1 MHPSVKEIASVAR
14 PRHQLSRRRAISV
27 ALLWL
32 LVATLVGSV
41 LIPALETRR
50 IMRLLREITEV
61 IEPARILSWQLESG
75 LAMEYSALQGFAL
88 SGDSVLLRRYRM
100 IADDETSRLAALERL
115 APRLGPE
122 AVGRTAD
129 VRRRITRWQELN
141 RVLFDGQLSREQFSV
156 AAQAQRALRDSII
169 SEIDRLPSQLSAEA
183 AARTEQ
189 VRGHEWG
196 SLFVNAGLVL
206 LALAAMVA
214 VVALTLRERR
224 LAAILQR
231 RVQEESALRQVGRAL
246 SAAATIEEA
255 MRRIVE
261 GTVATTRAFGAYV
274 EFVSFEDDAVRAA
287 ALVGSGVTTLLSTR
301 MERSGSLTEEARARR
316 SPTLIAEVEGIERRL
331 PPEVAAACVCCT
343 GLVAPLLSSGETFG
357 ALVLLRD
364 ATTGAFG
371 EDERRQ
377 MGLLGDLAA
386 AVLRRVEVERTVLV
400 EAQQQATHETALRT
414 AAEAFA
420 GAFTVDDVTQQIA
433 RSALEATQAQGV
445 YVEHVS
451 HTPDGSFAVVV
462 RGEAGSGVPTL
473 GTKRAYPGS
482 YTEQAI
488 NIGKPVLVSDLS
500 GADRSA
506 LDSAPIDTA
515 DSTIVL
521 PLGQPGAPIG
531 ALFIVGATQGRF
543 RSDVGWAHTF
553 AHLAALAYEKVR
565 LLDEAR
571 EGRLELERLMRS
583 RQRLMRGFSHDVK
596 NPLGAADGYAE
607 LLSAGI
613 YGELTAE
620 QRESIQRI
628 RRSIHRALD
637 LIDDL
642 NELARAETGN
652 IALRRQVV
660 DLGDLVRTSGDEYR
674 GAANASGLSLTV
686 DVAEDLP
693 TVETDGARVRQ
704 IVGNLLSN
712 AIKYTKAG
720 SVVLRVRAYPAE
732 TVGGARG
739 WVHFDVIDTGLGIPA
754 DKRDIIFEEFSRLG
768 ANDRAGA
775 GLGLAISKRLA
786 EALGGQITVESEVGC
801 GSTFTLRLPIHVPE
815 GSGLVADT
823 HDGRDE
829 RRVRQ
834 TTSIREPERR
844 LI

>member
-1 MHPSVKEIASVAR
+1 MHPSIREIASVAR
-14 PRHQLSRRRAISV
+14 PRHQPSRRRAISV

-141 RVLFDGQLSREQFSV
+141 RALFDGQLSREQFSV

-261 GTVATTRAFGAYV
+261 GTMATTRAFGAYV

-287 ALVGSGVTTLLSTR
+287 ALVGSGVTTFLSTR
-301 MERSGSLTEEARARR
+301 MERSGSLTDEARARR
-316 SPTLIAEVEGIERRL
+316 SPTLIAEVDGIERRL
-331 PPEVAAACVCCT
+331 PPEVAAACVSCT
-343 GLVAPLLSSGETFG
+343 GLVVPLLSSEETFG

-433 RSALEATQAQGV
+433 RSALDATQAQGV

-462 RGEAGSGVPTL
+462 RGESGSGVPAL
-473 GTKRAYPGS
+473 GTRRAYAGS

-488 NIGKPVLVSDLS
+488 NIGEPVLVSDLP

-506 LDSAPIDTA
+506 PDSAPIDTA

-531 ALFIVGATQGRF
+531 ALFIVGATQGRV

-553 AHLAALAYEKVR
+553 SHLAALAYEKVR

-732 TVGGARG
+732 TVGSARG

-801 GSTFTLRLPIHVPE
+801 GSTFTLRLPIHVPD
-815 GSGLVADT
+815 GMGLVGDT
-823 HDGRDE
+823 HDGRDD

-834 TTSIREPERR
+834 TTPVREPERR

>member
-1 MHPSVKEIASVAR
+1 MQTSTKAITSVASS
-14 PRHQLSRRRAISV
+14 RHQLSRRRGISLG
-27 ALLWL
+27 LLWL

-41 LIPALETRR
+41 LLPALETRR
-50 IMRLLREITEV
+50 IMGLLREITEV

-75 LAMEYSALQGFAL
+75 LAMEYSALQGYAL
-88 SGDSVLLRRYRM
+88 SGDTVLLRRYRIM
-100 IADDETSRLAALERL
+100 AREETNRVAALERL

-122 AVGRTAD
+122 AVGRTAN
-129 VRRRITRWQELN
+129 VGRRITRWQELN

-156 AAQAQRALRDSII
+156 AALGQRALRDSII
-169 SEIDRLPSQLSAEA
+169 GEIDRLPSQLSAEA

-231 RVQEESALRQVGRAL
+231 RVEEESV
-246 SAAATIEEA
+246 
-255 MRRIVE
+255 
-261 GTVATTRAFGAYV
+261 
-274 EFVSFEDDAVRAA
+274 
-287 ALVGSGVTTLLSTR
+287 
-301 MERSGSLTEEARARR
+301 
-316 SPTLIAEVEGIERRL
+316 
-331 PPEVAAACVCCT
+331 
-343 GLVAPLLSSGETFG
+343 
-357 ALVLLRD
+357 
-364 ATTGAFG
+364 
-371 EDERRQ
+371 
-377 MGLLGDLAA
+377 
-386 AVLRRVEVERTVLV
+386 
-400 EAQQQATHETALRT
+400 LRT
-414 AAEAFA
+414 AAEALA

-433 RSALEATQAQGV
+433 RSALDATQAQGV

-451 HTPDGSFAVVV
+451 HTQDGSFAVVV
-462 RGEAGSGVPTL
+462 RGKAGTGVPTL
-473 GTKRAYPGS
+473 GTTRAYAGS

-488 NIGKPVLVSDLS
+488 GIGKPVLVSDLG
-500 GADRSA
+500 GADPSDP
-506 LDSAPIDTA
+506 DSAPIDAA

-531 ALFIVGATQGRF
+531 ALFIVGASQGRVH
-543 RSDVGWAHTF
+543 SDAVWAHTF
-553 AHLAALAYEKVR
+553 SHLAALAYEKVR

-571 EGRLELERLMRS
+571 EGRLELERLMKS

-613 YGELTAE
+613 YGDLTAK
-620 QRESIQRI
+620 QTESMQRI

-642 NELARAETGN
+642 HELARAETGN
-652 IALRRQVV
+652 VALRRQLV
-660 DLGDLVRTSGDEYR
+660 DLGDLARTSGDEYR

-686 DVAEDLP
+686 DVAENLS

-720 SVVLRVRAYPAE
+720 SVVLRVREYPAE

-768 ANDRAGA
+768 ANDRGGA

-815 GSGLVADT
+815 GLGLVADT

-834 TTSIREPERR
+834 TTPVREPERR

>member
-1 MHPSVKEIASVAR
+1 
-14 PRHQLSRRRAISV
+14 
-27 ALLWL
+27 

-141 RVLFDGQLSREQFSV
+141 RALFDGQLSREQFSV

-169 SEIDRLPSQLSAEA
+169 GEIDRLPSQLSAEA

-287 ALVGSGVTTLLSTR
+287 ALVGSGVTTLLSMR

-316 SPTLIAEVEGIERRL
+316 SPTLIAEVDGIERRL
-331 PPEVAAACVCCT
+331 PPEVAAACVSCT
-343 GLVAPLLSSGETFG
+343 GLVVPLLSSGETFG

-462 RGEAGSGVPTL
+462 RGESGSGVPTL
-473 GTKRAYPGS
+473 GTRRAYAGS

-488 NIGKPVLVSDLS
+488 NIGKPVLVSDLP

-506 LDSAPIDTA
+506 PDSTPIDTA

-531 ALFIVGATQGRF
+531 ALFIVGATQGRV

-553 AHLAALAYEKVR
+553 SHLAALAYEKVR

-732 TVGGARG
+732 TVGSARG

-815 GSGLVADT
+815 GMGLIGDT

-834 TTSIREPERR
+834 TTSVREPERR

>member
-1 MHPSVKEIASVAR
+1 MHTSTKEIAPVGTPR
-14 PRHQLSRRRAISV
+14 PRLSRRPVISM
-27 ALLWL
+27 ALVWL
-32 LVATLVGSV
+32 LVTTLVASV

-50 IMRLLREITEV
+50 IMGLLREITDV
-61 IEPARILSWQLESG
+61 IEPARILSWQLETG
-75 LAMEYSALQGFAL
+75 LAMEYSALQGYAI
-88 SGDSVLLRRYRM
+88 SGDTVLLRRYRM
-100 IADDETSRLAALERL
+100 MAGDESSRLAALERL

-141 RVLFDGQLSREQFSV
+141 RVLFDGQLSRDQFV
-156 AAQAQRALRDSII
+156 AGARGQRALRDSII
-169 SEIDRLPSQLSAEA
+169 TEIDRLPSQLSAEA
-183 AARTEQ
+183 ATRREQ
-189 VRGHEWG
+189 VRSHEWG
-196 SLFVNAGLVL
+196 SLFVNGGLVFV
-206 LALAAMVA
+206 ALTAMVA

-231 RVQEESALRQVGRAL
+231 RVEEESV
-246 SAAATIEEA
+246 
-255 MRRIVE
+255 
-261 GTVATTRAFGAYV
+261 
-274 EFVSFEDDAVRAA
+274 
-287 ALVGSGVTTLLSTR
+287 
-301 MERSGSLTEEARARR
+301 
-316 SPTLIAEVEGIERRL
+316 
-331 PPEVAAACVCCT
+331 
-343 GLVAPLLSSGETFG
+343 
-357 ALVLLRD
+357 
-364 ATTGAFG
+364 
-371 EDERRQ
+371 
-377 MGLLGDLAA
+377 
-386 AVLRRVEVERTVLV
+386 
-400 EAQQQATHETALRT
+400 LRT
-414 AAEAFA
+414 AAEALA

-433 RSALEATQAQGV
+433 RSALDATQAQGV

-451 HTPDGSFAVVV
+451 RTPDGSFAVVV
-462 RGEAGSGVPTL
+462 RGEAGTGVPTL
-473 GTKRAYPGS
+473 GTTRAYAGS

-488 NIGKPVLVSDLS
+488 NIGKPVLVSDSL
-500 GADRSA
+500 GADLSA

-515 DSTIVL
+515 GSTIVL
-521 PLGQPGAPIG
+521 PLGQTGAPIG

-543 RSDVGWAHTF
+543 RADVGWAHTF
-553 AHLAALAYEKVR
+553 SHLTALAYEKVR

-613 YGELTAE
+613 YGELTGE

-642 NELARAETGN
+642 HELARAETGN

-686 DVAEDLP
+686 DVAEDLS

-720 SVVLRVRAYPAE
+720 SVALRVREYPAE
-732 TVGGARG
+732 AVGAARG

-754 DKRDIIFEEFSRLG
+754 DKLDIIFEEFSRLG
-768 ANDRAGA
+768 SSDRAGA

-786 EALGGQITVESEVGC
+786 EALGGQITVESEVGR
-801 GSTFTLRLPIHVPE
+801 GSTFTLRLPIHALE

-834 TTSIREPERR
+834 TTPVKEPERR

>member
-1 MHPSVKEIASVAR
+1 MHPSIREIASVAR
-14 PRHQLSRRRAISV
+14 PRHQPSRRRAISV

-141 RVLFDGQLSREQFSV
+141 RALFDGQLSREQFSV

-169 SEIDRLPSQLSAEA
+169 GEIDRLPSQLSAEA

-287 ALVGSGVTTLLSTR
+287 ALVGSGVTTLLSMR

-316 SPTLIAEVEGIERRL
+316 SPTLIAEVDGIERRL
-331 PPEVAAACVCCT
+331 PPEVAAACVSCT
-343 GLVAPLLSSGETFG
+343 GLVVPLLSSGETFG

-462 RGEAGSGVPTL
+462 RGESGSGVPTL
-473 GTKRAYPGS
+473 GTRRAYAGS

-488 NIGKPVLVSDLS
+488 NIGKPVLVSDLP

-506 LDSAPIDTA
+506 PDSTPIDTA

-531 ALFIVGATQGRF
+531 ALFIVGATQGRV

-553 AHLAALAYEKVR
+553 SHLAALAYEKVR

-732 TVGGARG
+732 TVGSARG

-815 GSGLVADT
+815 GMGLIGDT

-834 TTSIREPERR
+834 TTSVREPERR

>member
-1 MHPSVKEIASVAR
+1 MHPSIKEIASVAR

-32 LVATLVGSV
+32 LIATLVGSV

-274 EFVSFEDDAVRAA
+274 EFVSFEDDVVRAA
-287 ALVGSGVTTLLSTR
+287 ALVGSGATTLLSTR

-316 SPTLIAEVEGIERRL
+316 SPALIAEVDGIERRL

-357 ALVLLRD
+357 ALVLLHD
-364 ATTGAFG
+364 A
-371 EDERRQ
+371 
-377 MGLLGDLAA
+377 
-386 AVLRRVEVERTVLV
+386 
-400 EAQQQATHETALRT
+400 
-414 AAEAFA
+414 
-420 GAFTVDDVTQQIA
+420 
-433 RSALEATQAQGV
+433 
-445 YVEHVS
+445 
-451 HTPDGSFAVVV
+451 
-462 RGEAGSGVPTL
+462 
-473 GTKRAYPGS
+473 
-482 YTEQAI
+482 
-488 NIGKPVLVSDLS
+488 
-500 GADRSA
+500 
-506 LDSAPIDTA
+506 
-515 DSTIVL
+515 
-521 PLGQPGAPIG
+521 
-531 ALFIVGATQGRF
+531 
-543 RSDVGWAHTF
+543 
-553 AHLAALAYEKVR
+553 
-565 LLDEAR
+565 
-571 EGRLELERLMRS
+571 
-583 RQRLMRGFSHDVK
+583 
-596 NPLGAADGYAE
+596 
-607 LLSAGI
+607 
-613 YGELTAE
+613 
-620 QRESIQRI
+620 
-628 RRSIHRALD
+628 
-637 LIDDL
+637 
-642 NELARAETGN
+642 
-652 IALRRQVV
+652 
-660 DLGDLVRTSGDEYR
+660 
-674 GAANASGLSLTV
+674 
-686 DVAEDLP
+686 
-693 TVETDGARVRQ
+693 
-704 IVGNLLSN
+704 
-712 AIKYTKAG
+712 
-720 SVVLRVRAYPAE
+720 
-732 TVGGARG
+732 
-739 WVHFDVIDTGLGIPA
+739 
-754 DKRDIIFEEFSRLG
+754 
-768 ANDRAGA
+768 
-775 GLGLAISKRLA
+775 
-786 EALGGQITVESEVGC
+786 
-801 GSTFTLRLPIHVPE
+801 LPI
-815 GSGLVADT
+815 
-823 HDGRDE
+823 
-829 RRVRQ
+829 
-834 TTSIREPERR
+834 
-844 LI
+844 

>member
-1 MHPSVKEIASVAR
+1 MHPSIREIASVAR
-14 PRHQLSRRRAISV
+14 PRHQPSRRRAISV

-141 RVLFDGQLSREQFSV
+141 RALFDGQLSREQFSV

-169 SEIDRLPSQLSAEA
+169 GEIDRLPSQLSAEA

-287 ALVGSGVTTLLSTR
+287 ALVGSGATTLLSMR

-316 SPTLIAEVEGIERRL
+316 SPTLIAEVDGIERRL
-331 PPEVAAACVCCT
+331 PPEVAAACVSCT
-343 GLVAPLLSSGETFG
+343 GLVVPLLSSGETFG

-462 RGEAGSGVPTL
+462 RGESGSGVPTL
-473 GTKRAYPGS
+473 GTRRAYAGS

-488 NIGKPVLVSDLS
+488 NIGKPVLVSDLP

-506 LDSAPIDTA
+506 PDSTPIDTA

-531 ALFIVGATQGRF
+531 ALFIVGATQGRV

-553 AHLAALAYEKVR
+553 SHLAALAYEKVR

-732 TVGGARG
+732 TVGSARG

-815 GSGLVADT
+815 GMGLIGDT

-834 TTSIREPERR
+834 TTSVREPERR

>member
-1 MHPSVKEIASVAR
+1 MHPSIREIASVAR
-14 PRHQLSRRRAISV
+14 PRHQPSRRRAISV

-169 SEIDRLPSQLSAEA
+169 SELDRLPSQLSAEA

-224 LAAILQR
+224 LAAILER
-231 RVQEESALRQVGRAL
+231 RVEEESALRQVGRAL

-316 SPTLIAEVEGIERRL
+316 SPTLIAEVDGIERRL

-433 RSALEATQAQGV
+433 RSALDATQAQGV

-473 GTKRAYPGS
+473 GTKRAYAGS

-488 NIGKPVLVSDLS
+488 NIGEPVLVSDLP

-506 LDSAPIDTA
+506 LESAPIDTA

-553 AHLAALAYEKVR
+553 SHLAALAYEKVR

-613 YGELTAE
+613 YGELSAE

-720 SVVLRVRAYPAE
+720 SVVLRVREYPAE

-786 EALGGQITVESEVGC
+786 EALGGKITVESEVGC

-815 GSGLVADT
+815 GMGLVGDT

-834 TTSIREPERR
+834 TTPVREPERR